1 MSQSAFIRWACWYGD
16 IDLELTFPD
25 DWQVQTFPMRGGQD
39 IGEEGL
45 RRAFANPM
53 GTPTLAE
60 LARGKRDAVIV
71 VDDLSRPTPAAR
83 VIPFIIEELARGGI
97 AKENIRFIMGVA
109 AHRPMTRQDCILKL
123 GQEIVD
129 NYQVRN
135 HHLYENLA
143 YLGKTKHNTPVFVN
157 RDFLTA
163 DVKICVGSINP
174 HGGPGFGG
182 GAKLVLPG
190 VAGIE
195 SIYNNHR
202 GDIPPRGGLNKVDGN
217 ETREDMEEFA
227 RMAGLTAIVNVVVN
241 ERREIAACV
250 VGDVVEAHRVG
261 VGLAREVFA
270 TPVPKGWDVG
280 VFNTYPKDV
289 EWVQAGM
296 AFNVWHSAKEPIVHE
311 SGTIVLACASSEGA
325 GYHSL
330 YGPEMRL
337 GSSRGSMKRAFGN
350 RHFII
355 FSPNINQFD
364 LNPAT
369 RADAVLCRTWEAVVE
384 ELKKHHGAGT
394 KVAVF
399 PCSAI
404 QLAV

>member
-1 MSQSAFIRWACWYGD
+1 
-16 IDLELTFPD
+16 
-25 DWQVQTFPMRGGQD
+25 
-39 IGEEGL
+39 
-45 RRAFANPM
+45 
-53 GTPTLAE
+53 
-60 LARGKRDAVIV
+60 
-71 VDDLSRPTPAAR
+71 
-83 VIPFIIEELARGGI
+83 
-97 AKENIRFIMGVA
+97 
-109 AHRPMTRQDCILKL
+109 HRPMTRQDCILKL

-135 HHLYENLA
+135 HHVYENLA
-143 YLGKTKHNTPVFVN
+143 YLGKTQYNTPIFVN

-163 DVKICVGSINP
+163 DVKVCVGSINP

-195 SIYNNHR
+195 SLYNNHR
-202 GDIPPRGGLNKVDGN
+202 SDIPPHGGLNEVDDN
-217 ETREDMEEFA
+217 AMRADMEEFA
-227 RMAGLTAIVNVVVN
+227 RRAGLTAIVNVVVN
-241 ERREIAACV
+241 EKREIVACV
-250 VGDVVEAHRVG
+250 VGDVVAAHRVG

-270 TPVPKGWDVG
+270 TPVPRGWDVG
-280 VFNTYPKDV
+280 VFSTYPKDV

-296 AFNVWHSAKEPIVHE
+296 AFNVWHSAQEPIVHA

-337 GSSRGSMKRAFGN
+337 GASRGSMKHPFGN

-369 RADAVLCRTWEAVVE
+369 RADAVLCRTWAAVVA
-384 ELKKHHGAGT
+384 ELRKRHGTGT

-399 PCSAI
+399 PCAAI